1 METIAIG
8 VGMFVFLVLMM
19 VVVLMLAKAKLVASG
34 DVNVVINA
42 DPEKTL
48 TTAGGSTLL
57 NTLAAHKI
65 FIPSACG
72 GKGSCGVC
80 KVDVVSGGG
89 AMLPTEYEF
98 ERAIRAA
105 LSEMLA
111 VDGELEMETRY
122 AACCGDIALL
132 SNAWRLTGTDADGA
146 PVELSG
152 QTSEVARRQP
162 NGRWL
167 LIVDHPWGGGA
178 DENG

>member
-1 METIAIG
+1 MHEKFARLFRAGDLEGLLELYEDEAT
-8 VGMFVFLVLMM
+8 FV
-19 VVVLMLAKAKLVASG
+19 AEDGSASR
-34 DVNVVINA
+34 
-42 DPEKTL
+42 
-48 TTAGGSTLL
+48 
-57 NTLAAHKI
+57 
-65 FIPSACG
+65 
-72 GKGSCGVC
+72 GK
-80 KVDVVSGGG
+80 
-89 AMLPTEYEF
+89 
-98 ERAIRAA
+98 RAIRAA